1 MEYTGERYLPWEPNA
16 QASYEHYHRY
26 ALAYPFARGKKVL
39 DVASGEGYGAALLA
53 QVAESVTGADVS
65 AEAIAHASRQYGN
78 DRLRFIEA
86 SIHNIPLANSSFD
99 LITCFETI
107 EHVHEQERALDELFR
122 LLNDDGMLLISTP
135 NRLVFQEGD
144 KPWPWHVKEFE
155 QREFEAFLKSKFKDV
170 IFLGQKA
177 LTGSALWPLERNA
190 DANDAVSD
198 TFIERTGEKTEF
210 VNISK
215 QNAMFFVAI
224 ASKKDLGEVRQA
236 LQRNYLVDVSSSLLK
251 EKNALIAKLKADV
264 ATLDQMVRDK
274 EQHLI
279 NLTNYYQPRQPQPS
293 LLVRRPIQ
301 TQPVTGPSAV
311 CTIASKNYLSLVRVF
326 AKSMAQSN
334 PDVPVYVLVVDR
346 AEDQFDPTQEPYQ
359 TIFLE
364 ELENIPNRERMFFKY
379 SPIELNTAVK
389 PYFLE
394 HLIQKF
400 QIDQLCYFDP
410 DIYVFS
416 GLDQIWEL
424 LQNWSMVLTPHIT
437 SPYPD
442 GGHPSEIE
450 INLAGVFNLGF
461 IGVSNTQATTHF
473 LRWWQERLY
482 DYCYMKPFQGMHV
495 DQNWVNFAPVMYDDV
510 YILRDLGYNIAYWNL
525 HERARK
531 LSFEHGTLSIDQH
544 PAVFFHF
551 SGFNPKIPD
560 MISVHQNRFK
570 MSDLP
575 NVRPIYDFY
584 REQVLAADYVAI
596 KQWPYAF
603 DRFDNGV
610 RIPEAARTIYA
621 QLDAHQLTKFGNP
634 FSTNG
639 KDSFF
644 TWINQP
650 IDDLVARGAP
660 ILTRLTMEIHH
671 SRPDLQ
677 ADFPDPL
684 GANRLQFVN
693 WLHENLISQLNLDPV
708 FAPGYSSTQSGK
720 TGVEL
725 HSLQF
730 FTQRVARSIHQ
741 RLKQGAKDMLPAD
754 SRFFQRLRVF
764 NAKYLE
770 RRVEFSLSPAPRP
783 MRLQHSLP
791 FGVNVAGYIQGEFGV
806 AEVARASLKSL
817 GAVQVPHVLNNVK
830 TQVYRE
836 DDPTFAEFSATNPYR
851 VNLIHVNADQAGVF
865 ANEKGPEYFQGRY
878 NIGCW
883 FWELSTFPKQ
893 WRSAFDYYQEI
904 WVASGFCQE
913 SIASQSPIPVVKM
926 TFPILIDD
934 SEIQPNRKHFDLPK
948 DQFIF
953 GFVFDYH
960 SLAERK
966 NPYGLLKA
974 FEMAFGDK
982 KDALL
987 VIKTIN
993 GEYVPE
999 KVQKLREAAQSCGA
1013 NIRFIDGYLPRHD
1026 AINLVASFDSFVS
1039 LHRSEGLGI
1048 GMAQAMRLGKPVIAT
1063 GYSGN
1068 MDFMNHNNSY
1078 LVRYKLTELQEN
1090 YGPYEKGNVWADPD
1104 LEHAATL
1111 MRQVYENRAAAQQIA
1126 NRAALD
1132 IKTRM
1137 TPDVTGREMKE
1148 RLLNIA

>member
-26 ALAYPFARGKKVL
+26 TLALPFARGKKVL

-53 QVAESVTGADVS
+53 QVAETVTGADVN
-65 AEAIAHASRQYGN
+65 AETVAHANTRYGN
-78 DRLRFIEA
+78 ERVRFIEA
-86 SIHNIPLANSSFD
+86 SIHNIPLQDGMFD

-122 LLNDDGMLLISTP
+122 LLKDDGILLISTP
-135 NRLVFQEGD
+135 NRLVFQEGG

-155 QREFEAFLKSKFKDV
+155 QAEFEAFLKNKFNDV

-177 LTGSALWPLERNA
+177 LTGSSVWPLEQA
-190 DANDAVSD
+190 ATTAES
-198 TFIERTGEKTEF
+198 TFITRTGDKTEF
-210 VNISK
+210 VDGQAQK
-215 QNAMFFVAI
+215 PMFFVAI
-224 ASKKDLGEVRQA
+224 ASKSDLNEVRQV
-236 LQRNYLVDVSSSLLK
+236 LKSNYLVDVSSDLLK
-251 EKNALIAKLKADV
+251 EKNNLIDKLKSDV
-264 ATLDQMVRDK
+264 TSLDQMVQDK

-279 NLTNYYQPRQPQPS
+279 NLTNAIHVSPNQPEKAIAVVHLPPAMGR
-293 LLVRRPIQ
+293 V
-301 TQPVTGPSAV
+301 AV

-334 PDVPVYVLVVDR
+334 PNVPVYVLVVDR
-346 AEDQFDPTQEPYQ
+346 AEDKFDPAQEPYHA
-359 TIFLE
+359 IFLE

-379 SPIELNTAVK
+379 TPIELNTAAK

-394 HLIQKF
+394 HLLQKF
-400 QIDQLCYFDP
+400 QIDKLCYFDP

-416 GLDQIWEL
+416 ELDKIWQL
-424 LQNWSMVLTPHIT
+424 LQNDSMVLTPHIT

-442 GGHPSEIE
+442 DRHPTEIE

-461 IGVSNTQATTHF
+461 IGISNTPATAHF
-473 LRWWQERLY
+473 LTWWQERLY

-495 DQNWVNFAPVMYDDV
+495 DQNWVNFAPTMYDDV
-510 YILRDLGYNIAYWNL
+510 FILRDLGYNIAYWNL
-525 HERARK
+525 HERARQ
-531 LSFEHGTLSIDQH
+531 LSFENGKLFIDH
-544 PAVFFHF
+544 NPAVFFHF

-560 MISVHQNRFK
+560 MISVHQNRFN

-584 REQVLAADYVAI
+584 RDQVLAADYVAI

-603 DRFDNGV
+603 GRFDNGIK
-610 RIPEAARTIYA
+610 IPEAARALYT
-621 QLDAHQLTKFGNP
+621 QLDAQQIAKFGNP
-634 FSTNG
+634 FATG

-644 TWINQP
+644 AWINQP
-650 IDDLVARGAP
+650 IDGLIANGTPA
-660 ILTRLTMEIHH
+660 LTRLHMEIHNI
-671 SRPDLQ
+671 RVDLQ
-677 ADFPDPL
+677 AAYPDPL
-684 GANRLQFVN
+684 GASRRQFVN
-693 WLHENLISQLNLDPV
+693 WLQESAASQLNLDPV
-708 FAPGYSSTQSGK
+708 FVPGHQSAQPAR
-720 TGVEL
+720 TSVEL
-725 HSLQF
+725 GSLQF
-730 FTQRVARSIHQ
+730 LTQRVTRSVHRRI
-741 RLKQGAKDMLPAD
+741 KQGAKEMLPAD
-754 SRFFQRLRVF
+754 SQLFQKLRMF
-764 NAKYLE
+764 NKKYLE
-770 RRVEFSLSPAPRP
+770 KSVDVSRPSVPQPARV
-783 MRLQHSLP
+783 QHNRP

-817 GAVQVPHVLNNVK
+817 AAAQVPHVLNNVK

-836 DDPTFAEFSATNPYR
+836 DDPTFAEFAPNNPHR
-851 VNLIHVNADQAGVF
+851 VNLVHVNADQAGVF
-865 ANEKGPEYFQGRY
+865 ANEKGPGYFQGRY

-883 FWELSTFPKQ
+883 FWELSTFPQQ

-926 TFPILIDD
+926 TFPILVDEN
-934 SEIQPNRKHFDLPK
+934 EIRPNRKHFGLPE

-953 GFVFDYH
+953 GFVFDYN

-966 NPYGLLKA
+966 NPYGLLNA

-993 GEYVPE
+993 GEHTPE
-999 KVQKLREAAQSCGA
+999 KVQQLREAAQRCRA
-1013 NIRFIDGYLPRHD
+1013 NIHFIDGYVHRQD
-1026 AINLVASFDSFVS
+1026 AISLVASFDSFVS

-1048 GMAQAMRLGKPVIAT
+1048 GMAQAMRLKKPVIAT

-1068 MDFMNHNNSY
+1068 MDFMDHNNSF
-1078 LVRYKLTELQEN
+1078 LVRYKLTELQQN

-1104 LEHAATL
+1104 LEHAAAL
-1111 MRQVYENRAAAQQIA
+1111 MRQVYEDRATAQQIA
-1126 NRAALD
+1126 ERAALD

-1137 TPDVTGREMKE
+1137 TPEAAGREMKA
-1148 RLLNIA
+1148 RLLMVS